1 MRCSCTDGVKTTG
14 LLGKGDTDKDRPVVA
29 DAAEV
34 AGAGIGA
41 EGLFAGVGGIA
52 FRQERRFQDGEG
64 RRIRQRRRYKAQIDQ
79 LPLSV
84 ETDAPLSP

>member
-34 AGAGIGA
+34 AGAGVGA
-41 EGLFAGVGGIA
+41 QGLLSRVGAVPG
-52 FRQERRFQDGEG
+52 Q
-64 RRIRQRRRYKAQIDQ
+64 
-79 LPLSV
+79 
-84 ETDAPLSP
+84 